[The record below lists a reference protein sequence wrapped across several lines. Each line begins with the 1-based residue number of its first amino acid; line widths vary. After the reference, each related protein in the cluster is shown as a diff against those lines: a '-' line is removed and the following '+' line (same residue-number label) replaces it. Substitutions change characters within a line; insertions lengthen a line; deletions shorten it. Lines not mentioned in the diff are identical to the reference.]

1 MSGSDRPN
9 SGQHSVAIVGGSGY
23 AGGEFLRLALG
34 HPHLNV
40 TQVTSERSAGQPVS
54 LVHPNL
60 RGRTNLKFR
69 KAAELEEADILVL
82 ALPHGSA
89 AKRMAE
95 FEGKAR
101 VIVDLSADFRLKDPE
116 VYRATYGE
124 EHPTPERLN
133 EWVYGNPELH
143 REELRTATRIACAG
157 CFATSVIL
165 PLYPLLKLG
174 VLLPKDIIATG
185 LVGSSAAG
193 ASATEASHHP
203 ERAGSLRV
211 YKPVG
216 HRHTAEAQQ
225 ELPGRFPLHLTAI
238 STPNVRGILT
248 TIQAW
253 IPDGYSDRDV
263 WSAYREVYGQEPFI
277 RIVKVAKGIHRYPD
291 PMLLDGTNYCDLG
304 FEMDMDSGRVVLM
317 SALDN
322 LVKGTA
328 GHALQSL
335 NIAHGWD
342 ETAGLEFAGLHPA

>member
-1 MSGSDRPN
+1 MT
-9 SGQHSVAIVGGSGY
+9 GQERLSVAIVGGSGY

-34 HPHLNV
+34 HPHLKV

-60 RGRTNLKFR
+60 RGRTTLKFR

-82 ALPHGSA
+82 ALPHGNA
-89 AKRMAE
+89 AKRLGE

-101 VIVDLSADFRLKDPE
+101 VIVDLSADFRLRDPE

-124 EHPTPERLN
+124 EHPAPAELGQ
-133 EWVYGNPELH
+133 WVYGNPEL
-143 REELRTATRIACAG
+143 RRDELRSATRIACAG
-157 CFATSVIL
+157 CFATSITL
-165 PLYPLLKLG
+165 ALYPLLKLG
-174 VLLPKDIIATG
+174 VLLPRDIIATG
-185 LVGSSAAG
+185 LIGSSASG
-193 ASATEASHHP
+193 ASASEASHHP

-216 HRHTAEAQQ
+216 HRHTAEVQQ

-238 STPNVRGILT
+238 STPRVRGILT
-248 TIQAW
+248 TLQAW

-263 WSAYREVYGQEPFI
+263 WSAYREVYAAEPFI
-277 RIVKVAKGIHRYPD
+277 RIVKVARGVHRYPD

-328 GHALQSL
+328 GHALQCL
-335 NIAHGWD
+335 NLAHGWE

>member
-1 MSGSDRPN
+1 MSE
-9 SGQHSVAIVGGSGY
+9 QKTVAIVGGSGY
-23 AGGEFLRLALG
+23 AGGEFLRLALN
-34 HPHLNV
+34 HPNLKV
-40 TQVTSERSAGQPVS
+40 TQVTSERSAGLPVTM
-54 LVHPNL
+54 VHPNL
-60 RGRTNLKFR
+60 RSRSNLKFT
-69 KAAELEEADILVL
+69 KMAELQDADIVVL

-89 AKRMAE
+89 AKRIAE
-95 FEGKAR
+95 FEARGR

-124 EHPTPERLN
+124 DHPAPDKLG

-143 REELRTATRIACAG
+143 RAELRDATRIACAG

-165 PLYPLLKLG
+165 ALYPLLKLG

-193 ASATEASHHP
+193 ASSSDASHHP

-211 YKPVG
+211 YKPIG

-225 ELPGRFPLHLTAI
+225 ELPGNFPLHLTAI
-238 STPNVRGILT
+238 STPRVRGILT

-291 PMLLDGTNYCDLG
+291 PMLLDGTNFCDLG
-304 FEMDMDSGRVVLM
+304 FEMDNDTGRVVLM
-317 SALDN
+317 SAIDN
-322 LVKGTA
+322 LGKGTA

-335 NIAHGWD
+335 NIAHGWE
-342 ETAGLEFAGLHPA
+342 ETLGLEFTGLHPV